1 MAKKLAKKRKNP
13 AGVDRPGLERIN
25 LNAAGIDVGAD
36 FHWVALPPDR
46 AETPVRKARRLY
58 Q

>member
-1 MAKKLAKKRKNP
+1 MAKKFAKKRKNP
-13 AGVDRPGLERIN
+13 PGVDHPGLERLN

-36 FHWVALPPDR
+36 FHWVAIPPDR